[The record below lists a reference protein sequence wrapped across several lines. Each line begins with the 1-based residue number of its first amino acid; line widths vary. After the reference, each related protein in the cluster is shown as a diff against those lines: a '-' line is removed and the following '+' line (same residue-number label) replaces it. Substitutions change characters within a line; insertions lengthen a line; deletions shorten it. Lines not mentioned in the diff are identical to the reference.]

1 MPKSPQRKAET
12 RQRIVAAAGRRF
24 RAAGLEGA
32 GVAEIMAAAG
42 LTHGGFYAHFANK
55 AELASAAL
63 AAALAEGRALWL
75 AELDG
80 LAAEDAY
87 RLILGRYLC
96 RAHRDSPGGGCVMA
110 ALASELARQD
120 AGTRSTFE
128 AGFIKT
134 IQALEPYMPEAG
146 GVPRRERALAT
157 IALVLGGLLLGRM
170 VESAELSD
178 AVLLACRRAALKA
191 LGPSS

>member
-1 MPKSPQRKAET
+1 
-12 RQRIVAAAGRRF
+12 
-24 RAAGLEGA
+24 
-32 GVAEIMAAAG
+32 
-42 LTHGGFYAHFANK
+42 
-55 AELASAAL
+55 
-63 AAALAEGRALWL
+63 
-75 AELDG
+75 
-80 LAAEDAY
+80 
-87 RLILGRYLC
+87 
-96 RAHRDSPGGGCVMA
+96 MA